1 MSKSDT
7 PKALRLDPKIQR
19 IVRVFE
25 EHLDMALKQVDLLQD
40 PEKRPVTILEELAKS
55 FDRLALRARHDV
67 VTLTTEDQAEV
78 NPLLRVTLLN
88 IKSEINAAVMDLEVR
103 PQAPIRWEEFA
114 KGVAE
119 VVKTAKAVQQVIVQ
133 PGAAAHVQV
142 QGEPLRTPEGRLLE
156 EA

>member
-7 PKALRLDPKIQR
+7 PKTLRLDPKIQR
-19 IVRVFE
+19 IVRIFE
-25 EHLDMALKQVDLLQD
+25 EHLDLALKQVDMLQD
-40 PEKRPVTILEELAKS
+40 PERQPVTVLGELAKS

-67 VTLTTEDQAEV
+67 VALTTEDMAEV

-88 IKSEINAAVMDLEVR
+88 IKSEVASAVMDLEVR
-103 PQAPIRWEEFA
+103 PQSPTRWEDFGKA
-114 KGVAE
+114 VAE
-119 VVKTAKAVQQVIVQ
+119 VVKTARAVQQVIVQ

-142 QGEPLRTPEGRLLE
+142 QGEPLRTTDGQLLA